1 MKKTPLILL
10 TSIMLSAYSY
20 VAYGDIEY
28 GSEQHGLR
36 ENDGR
41 EAFIY
46 YTITPQV
53 ISEAYKNSKFNGG
66 YEWLSINLTQK
77 IDHDTVTFV
86 DKQTTN
92 YLETQFIFEYKFYY
106 QGIREIN
113 YSEDNAKIYA
123 LSSDQYLGIIQSE
136 YHCEDDVI
144 FDKDDIIDCVE
155 SFYLDELAK
164 DEKDAKYRIMYEKVV
179 HSGSNR
185 VSFALRDNANY
196 QFYFFTIDL
205 DRLNAIE
212 EMLKTFRYKH
222 YFISPIEAPAV
233 DYASTDILQQFEKFK
248 PKLLEYKQ
256 NQQNNEI

>member
-1 MKKTPLILL
+1 ML
-10 TSIMLSAYSY
+10 TAIILSAYSN

-28 GSEQHGLR
+28 GSEPHGLR
-36 ENDGR
+36 EDDWR
-41 EAFIY
+41 DAVVY
-46 YTITPQV
+46 YTITPQD
-53 ISEAYKNSKFNGG
+53 ISKAYENSKYDGRFGDAIMYG
-66 YEWLSINLTQK
+66 KLT
-77 IDHDTVTFV
+77 IHNDTVTLSKKV
-86 DKQTTN
+86 KTI

-164 DEKDAKYRIMYEKVV
+164 DEKDAKYRIVYEKVV

-196 QFYFFTIDL
+196 QFYFFNIDL
-205 DRLNAIE
+205 DRLNEIE